1 MAEKPEETPTDEPKE
16 KTTANTETETDQSD
30 AQGTI

>member
-1 MAEKPEETPTDEPKE
+1 MAEKSEETPTDEPKE
-16 KTTANTETETDQSD
+16 KTAATTETETDQDD